1 MPALFS
7 RCLIL
12 ALLSAAAWWPSHAA
26 AQVRRC
32 TGPDGNAVYTDRPCE
47 YIGAVERVPHAQA
60 GQAMN
65 SRRYGGCA
73 RNIRDLVYEMTSA
86 FDARDANRLAGV
98 VHWAGMSTR
107 TAYGLMGRLDAL
119 AKRPLID
126 IVPVYARVY
135 ETEPTLAPDAAAGD
149 VSVPFSL
156 EGHGQDIP
164 GEEAPAPP
172 PDPDYY
178 PQQAVRRGAPVAL
191 RIEQTLGD
199 GATPSR
205 SVFGLQRHMGCWWI
219 RL

>member
-1 MPALFS
+1 MPALLL

-12 ALLSAAAWWPSHAA
+12 ALLAAAAWWPAHAD

-32 TGPDGNAVYTDRPCE
+32 TGADGNPVYTDRPCE
-47 YIGAVERVPHAQA
+47 YIGAVERVPHALA
-60 GQAMN
+60 GLAM
-65 SRRYGGCA
+65 SARRYGGCA
-73 RNIRDLVYEMTSA
+73 RNVRDLVYEMTAA

-119 AKRPLID
+119 AKRPLMD

-135 ETEPTLAPDAAAGD
+135 APAPASGNAAGD

-156 EGHGQDIP
+156 EGHGQDVAD
-164 GEEAPAPP
+164 GDAAAPAPD

-178 PQQAVRRGAPVAL
+178 PQQSLRRGPPVAL
-191 RIEQTLGD
+191 RIEQTLAD
-199 GATPSR
+199 GATPTR

>member
-1 MPALFS
+1 MPALPL

-12 ALLSAAAWWPSHAA
+12 ALLAALAWWPTHAD

-32 TGPDGNAVYTDRPCE
+32 TGADGNPVYTDRPCE

-60 GQAMN
+60 GQSMN

-73 RNIRDLVYEMTSA
+73 RNVRDLVYEMTAA

-98 VHWAGMSTR
+98 VHWAGVSTR

-119 AKRPLID
+119 AKRPLMD

-135 ETEPTLAPDAAAGD
+135 APEPTLAPGTGD

-156 EGHGQDIP
+156 EGHGQDVA
-164 GEEAPAPP
+164 GDQAAAPA

-178 PQQAVRRGAPVAL
+178 PQQTVRRGPPVAL
-191 RIEQTLGD
+191 RIEQTLAD
-199 GATPSR
+199 GATPTR
-205 SVFGLQRHMGCWWI
+205 TVFGLQRHMGCWWI

>member
-1 MPALFS
+1 MSAFPF
-7 RCLIL
+7 RYLIL
-12 ALLSAAAWWPSHAA
+12 ALLAAAAWWPAHGA

-60 GQAMN
+60 GQSMN

-73 RNIRDLVYEMTSA
+73 RNIRDLVYEITAA
-86 FDARDANRLAGV
+86 FDARDPNRLAGA

-135 ETEPTLAPDAAAGD
+135 APEPALAADAAGD

-156 EGHGQDIP
+156 EGHGQDVP
-164 GEEAPAPP
+164 GEAVPAPAS
-172 PDPDYY
+172 DPDYY
-178 PQQAVRRGAPVAL
+178 PQQTVRRGPPIAL